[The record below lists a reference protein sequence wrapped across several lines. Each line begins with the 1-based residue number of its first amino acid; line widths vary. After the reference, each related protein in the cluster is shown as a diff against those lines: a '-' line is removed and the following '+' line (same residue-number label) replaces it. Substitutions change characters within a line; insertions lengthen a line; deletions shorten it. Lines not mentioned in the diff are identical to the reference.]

1 MEISDIDNTE
11 SNATQVDGPTGSG
24 DMKSSFTI
32 ALHNQN
38 SALNETS
45 FTVGEPIKA
54 VVC

>member
-32 ALHNQN
+32 ALYNQN
-38 SALNETS
+38 SALSGSS

-54 VVC
+54 EVC